1 MDHDNSITIQ
11 SFTNSFANFLQSG
24 ALLRHEG
31 LWTLIVGPFK
41 ESVKANSSV
50 VSMYWPDFYDLGKG
64 QLVQGS
70 AVFVLDDGGFYA
82 VIENYLQ
89 KQVHDFSKPLSRAP
103 WLEPSLVDFIN
114 TFESILAKIESNQIK
129 KAVPVVFSRSAQTLN
144 SQDLVQL
151 LVALR
156 KAPESL
162 YVYGFWQ
169 NGEGVLGATPE
180 VLFSFENFKL
190 KTMALAG
197 TLSKLENSPADEL
210 NLRFDRLLNDP
221 KEISEH
227 NFVVEDLK
235 ARLEKWGKI
244 VISGPIV
251 LDLPLLCHLKTDFE
265 VSCQSIPEFIELI
278 FDLHPTP
285 ALGVAP
291 RAFGF
296 KWLSEYPGQEN
307 RRGFGGPFAFI
318 EKEKAICLVAIRNL
332 QWTCKEVMIGSGCGI
347 VEASQIEREWSELNQ
362 KRLSVKKIL
371 GLE

>member
-41 ESVKANSSV
+41 DVEKANSSV
-50 VSMYWPDFYDLGKG
+50 VSVYWPDFYDLDKG
-64 QLVQGS
+64 QLLQGS
-70 AVFVLDDGGFYA
+70 AVFVLDDAGFFA

-89 KQVHDFSKPLSRAP
+89 KQASGFSKPLSKAP
-103 WLEPSLVDFIN
+103 WLEPSLADFVN
-114 TFESILAKIESNQIK
+114 TFESILAKIQSDQIK
-129 KAVPVVFSRSAQTLN
+129 KAVPVVFSRSSQTL
-144 SQDLVQL
+144 SPQDLVQL
-151 LVALR
+151 LVCLR

-162 YVYGFWQ
+162 YVFGFWQ

-180 VLFSFENFKL
+180 ILFSFENFKL

-197 TLSKLENSPADEL
+197 TLAKIENSSAAQFSFYF
-210 NLRFDRLLNDP
+210 NQLLSDP

-235 ARLEKWGKI
+235 ARLEKWGRI
-244 VISGPIV
+244 TTSGPFV

-278 FDLHPTP
+278 YDLHPTP

-291 RAFGF
+291 RSFGF
-296 KWLSEYPGQEN
+296 NWLSEYPGQEN

-318 EKEKAICLVAIRNL
+318 EKDKAICLVAIRNL
-332 QWTCKEVMIGSGCGI
+332 QWTSKEVMIGSGCGI
-347 VEASQIEREWSELNQ
+347 VEASQMEREWNELKQ
-362 KRLSVKKIL
+362 KRYSVKKIL